1 MMAMMNAAEGFGQSL
16 SFGPNAAQA
25 TAASNRILDARETRL
40 TEKLEKH
47 DIPDT
52 DGGIEIKFR
61 DVRLRY
67 PAQET
72 PVLNGLNMT
81 IEKGKFAA
89 LVGASGCG
97 KTSIISLL
105 ERFYEPEKG
114 RILCNG
120 MDIADV
126 DVYTFRKHLSLVA
139 QEPNLMQGQE
149 SHHYQVFFLLFSSSI
164 FLLLISHRHNS
175 GQHSSR
181 S

>member
-1 MMAMMNAAEGFGQSL
+1 MSILNASEGFGQSL

-40 TEKLEKH
+40 TDNREKH

-52 DGGIEIKFR
+52 EDGIEIEFR

-67 PAQET
+67 PARET
-72 PVLNGLNMT
+72 PVFNGLNMT
-81 IEKGKFAA
+81 IERGTFAA

-97 KTSIISLL
+97 KTSIVSLL

-114 RILCNG
+114 QILCNG
-120 MDIADV
+120 KDISGI

-139 QEPNLMQGQE
+139 QEPNLMQG
-149 SHHYQVFFLLFSSSI
+149 
-164 FLLLISHRHNS
+164 
-175 GQHSSR
+175 
-181 S
+181 